1 MENKVRWFEAA
12 FWMLLAILTGG
23 MMLAVVCC
31 AAWLAMSHD
40 LKFCGACKA
49 IITVASLFVFVTA
62 WAFNGISRRSYRI
75 CRRIIEV
82 YSYKEWLLCKL
93 EGLKSKC
100 TGIVNQSVLVSG
112 ENPDKSPD
120 KTTSIRKPVIAMRTD
135 YKLFEMLIESLADDP
150 SKRMFA

>member
-1 MENKVRWFEAA
+1 MVNKVRWFEAA
-12 FWMLLAILTGG
+12 FWVLLAILTGFI
-23 MMLAVVCC
+23 MAAAACC
-31 AAWLAMSHD
+31 VALLVLYSD
-40 LKFCGACKA
+40 SKLSGACK
-49 IITVASLFVFVTA
+49 VALVLTSLIVFVAA
-62 WAFNGISRRSYRI
+62 WAFNGMSRRNYRT
-75 CRRIIEV
+75 CRSLIEV
-82 YSYKEWLLCKL
+82 YAYKEWLLCKL

>member
-62 WAFNGISRRSYRI
+62 WAFNGMSRRNYRT
-75 CRRIIEV
+75 CRRLIEV
-82 YSYKEWLLCKL
+82 YAYKEWLLCKL
-93 EGLKSKC
+93 EVLQTKS
-100 TGIVNQSVLVSG
+100 TSIVNQSILESG
-112 ENPDKSPD
+112 KNIDECPNKIAS
-120 KTTSIRKPVIAMRTD
+120 SRQPVIAMRSD
-135 YKLFEMLIESLADDP
+135 YKLFEMLIENLADDP
-150 SKRMFA
+150 SKRC

>member
-1 MENKVRWFEAA
+1 MVNKVRWFEAA
-12 FWMLLAILTGG
+12 FWVLLAILTGFI
-23 MMLAVVCC
+23 MAAAACC
-31 AAWLAMSHD
+31 VALLVLYSD
-40 LKFCGACKA
+40 SKLSGACR
-49 IITVASLFVFVTA
+49 VALVLTSLIVFVAA
-62 WAFNGISRRSYRI
+62 WAFNGMSRRNYRT
-75 CRRIIEV
+75 CRRLIEV
-82 YSYKEWLLCKL
+82 YAYKEWLLCKL

-150 SKRMFA
+150 SKRC

>member
-1 MENKVRWFEAA
+1 MVNKVRWFEAA
-12 FWMLLAILTGG
+12 FWVLLAILTGFI
-23 MMLAVVCC
+23 MAAAACC
-31 AAWLAMSHD
+31 VALLVLYSD
-40 LKFCGACKA
+40 SKLSGACR
-49 IITVASLFVFVTA
+49 VALVLTSLIVFVAA
-62 WAFNGISRRSYRI
+62 WAFNGMSRRNYRT
-75 CRRIIEV
+75 CRRLIEV
-82 YSYKEWLLCKL
+82 YAYKEWLLCQL

-150 SKRMFA
+150 SKRC

>member
-40 LKFCGACKA
+40 LKSCGACKA

-62 WAFNGISRRSYRI
+62 WAFNGMSRRNYRT
-75 CRRIIEV
+75 CRRLIEV
-82 YSYKEWLLCKL
+82 YAYKEWLLCKL
-93 EGLKSKC
+93 EVLQTKS
-100 TGIVNQSVLVSG
+100 TSIVNQSILESG
-112 ENPDKSPD
+112 KNIDECPNKIAS
-120 KTTSIRKPVIAMRTD
+120 SRQPVIAMRSD
-135 YKLFEMLIESLADDP
+135 YKLFEMLIENLADDP
-150 SKRMFA
+150 SKRC